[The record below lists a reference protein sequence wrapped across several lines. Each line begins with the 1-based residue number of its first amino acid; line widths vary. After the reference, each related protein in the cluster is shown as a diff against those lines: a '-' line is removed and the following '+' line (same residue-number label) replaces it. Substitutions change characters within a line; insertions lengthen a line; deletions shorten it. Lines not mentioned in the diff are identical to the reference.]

1 MTLRPVSFGDLELV
15 CDHRRRMFEAAGR
28 DRATLE
34 RMTGAFRPWL
44 ASRLRSGE
52 YGGWVVENDGEAVA
66 SVGLMFIDWPPHPEH
81 PDCDRRGYVLNLFV
95 EPDHR
100 RRGLAARLMDRVE
113 AEARARGVHYLIL
126 HPTAQAR
133 PIYETMN
140 WQATSEMSLRLS

>member
-1 MTLRPVSFGDLELV
+1 MGKRPVTFGDLELV

-28 DRATLE
+28 DPETLA
-34 RMTGAFRPWL
+34 RMTEMFRPWL

-52 YGGWVVENDGEAVA
+52 YGGWVVERDEAAVA

-100 RRGLAARLMDRVE
+100 GRGHARSLMAEVE
-113 AEARARGVHYLIL
+113 REARARGVGYLIL
-126 HPTAQAR
+126 HPTAEAR
-133 PIYETMN
+133 PIYETMH
-140 WQATSEMSLRLS
+140 WRPTSEMSLQLN